1 MRSRGVVIGR
11 RQECQAGQLVSPGA
25 TALVPLSSLDED
37 AWDDLISFIE
47 ERRVIPI
54 IGPEL
59 LLVQTDQGPRL
70 LHDWL
75 AGKLAQRL
83 NVDVTQLPQPYTLN
97 DVVCWFLGAR
107 GRREEAYVRLRGI
120 LKDAAFEPPLALRQ
134 LAAIPEF
141 DLFVTTTFDALLEN
155 AINQERFGGASSTE
169 VLSYSPNRVTDLPTE
184 RDRLQ
189 RPVVYHLFGRI
200 SASPTYVISDED
212 LLEYI
217 CALQSEHL
225 APEKLFHELE
235 HNHLL
240 FIGSNFSNWL
250 ARLFLRMAK
259 RQRLS
264 DPRDVGE
271 VLADDHSGED
281 ERLVS
286 FLQQV
291 SVRTRIY
298 VGAERFVHE
307 LHDRLAARRKPAAGA
322 QAGAGTVR
330 FLPPAREMPD
340 NAVFISYARE
350 DLAAVQQLKAGLE
363 AAGVTTWFDMERLE
377 SGDDYDLKIQR
388 NIARCSYFIPV
399 VSAATQRRHEA
410 YFRREW
416 SYALDRARNMA
427 DGALFVLP
435 VTIDAT
441 TAAEALVPDRF
452 KALHFTQLQD
462 GVGDARFRGAPRGL
476 HAGTKAM
483 NAEPTG
489 RGLHADR
496 RAPSLARPRF
506 VLRGNTRA
514 SSTAVTRKSPSWAP
528 RAAQAPDRA
537 VRPVR
542 PREDVDPA
550 RRASCRACAGTATAR
565 STSASPTRPMRPS
578 PASRSSRPSCR
589 PRATP
594 ANGRR
599 RVSPRAG
606 ESLWEFLH
614 HRDDV
619 LLRRSRQAAHPAPDL
634 RPVRGDLHARPDA
647 TRPAAR
653 APRASSTTWRTS
665 SRTARRG
672 SSRRSWRPTTPWPS
686 ASTSRAATTAC

>member
-1 MRSRGVVIGR
+1 
-11 RQECQAGQLVSPGA
+11 VSAGA
-25 TALVPLSSLDED
+25 TALLQHSALDDD
-37 AWDDLISFIE
+37 AWDDLLSFIE

-75 AGKLAQRL
+75 AGRLAQRL
-83 NVDVTQLPQPYTLN
+83 NVDTSLLPQPYTLN

-141 DLFVTTTFDALLEN
+141 DLFVTTTFDSLLEN
-155 AINQERFGGASSTE
+155 AINLERFGGAASTE
-169 VLSYSPNRVTDLPTE
+169 VLSYSPNRVADLPTE

-189 RPVVYHLFGRI
+189 RPVVYHLFGRL

-212 LLEYI
+212 LLEFI

-240 FIGSNFSNWL
+240 FIGSNFTNWL

-271 VLADDHSGED
+271 VLADDHSSED

-322 QAGAGTVR
+322 QSGSGTVR

-350 DLAAVQQLKAGLE
+350 DLAAVQRLKAGLE
-363 AAGVTTWFDMERLE
+363 SAGVTTWFDMERLE

-388 NIARCSYFIPV
+388 NIARCSYFIPI
-399 VSAATQRRHEA
+399 VSAATQRRQEA

-435 VTIDAT
+435 VTIDDT
-441 TAAEALVPDRF
+441 DAAHALVPDRF
-452 KALHFTQLQD
+452 KALHFTQLRE
-462 GVGDARFRGAPRGL
+462 G
-476 HAGTKAM
+476 
-483 NAEPTG
+483 E
-489 RGLHADR
+489 
-496 RAPSLARPRF
+496 
-506 VLRGNTRA
+506 
-514 SSTAVTRKSPSWAP
+514 VTP
-528 RAAQAPDRA
+528 
-537 VRPVR
+537 
-542 PREDVDPA
+542 EFA
-550 RRASCRACAGTATAR
+550 RRLVDFMRA
-565 STSASPTRPMRPS
+565 
-578 PASRSSRPSCR
+578 
-589 PRATP
+589 
-594 ANGRR
+594 
-599 RVSPRAG
+599 
-606 ESLWEFLH
+606 
-614 HRDDV
+614 
-619 LLRRSRQAAHPAPDL
+619 RQP
-634 RPVRGDLHARPDA
+634 
-647 TRPAAR
+647 
-653 APRASSTTWRTS
+653 
-665 SRTARRG
+665 
-672 SSRRSWRPTTPWPS
+672 
-686 ASTSRAATTAC
+686 